1 MPNRARILVVEN
13 DRSALLG
20 LFAALTDAGFS
31 VVTAEDGAQAVD
43 LLERGIPPAVI
54 MLDLMLPKVSGWEV
68 LKHLRADPELREIP
82 VIVMTGMERAEAR
95 AIADVVLQK
104 PISLPE
110 LIAAAQRL
118 AYPSSAT

>member
-43 LLERGIPPAVI
+43 LLEQGIPPAVI
-54 MLDLMLPKVSGWEV
+54 MLDLVLPKVSGWEV

-104 PISLPE
+104 PISLPD